1 MNLDFTEMK
10 VLKQFAFLML
20 VAVLGFSCS
29 DFFNKEIPISLE
41 DHRSL
46 LVVNSILGE
55 GQEELLFGITTS
67 RSMTDTTS
75 LIITPRDLDIDLI
88 LNSYSYLTV
97 KYDSSRNLYY
107 SKHKVQVGDSFELNI
122 QSVKYPPVF
131 ARTRIPKAA
140 KIVDG
145 RVGARAFNSSGRP
158 VREIF
163 FTVEDIKDEEN
174 YFFVDLIV
182 SSEDWGHIS
191 DNNTFSSPLTFF
203 NKSKFH
209 DTLGFT
215 DSFFKDSSVE
225 LMLWISEDE
234 FQQIVN
240 DSYGDFS
247 VRLYTVDNNMYEY
260 FTKLIIHY
268 DSRPPELFSGEPI
281 NVTSNIKGGFGVF
294 GSHSFMDFKL
304 DYKQFLD

>member
-88 LNSYSYLTV
+88 LNSDSYLPV
-97 KYDSSRNLYY
+97 SYDSSRNLYY
-107 SKHKVQVGDSFELNI
+107 STYKVQSGDVFELN
-122 QSVKYPPVF
+122 VKSEAYPEVEAETRVPMP
-131 ARTRIPKAA
+131 ARILDARI
-140 KIVDG
+140 
-145 RVGARAFNSSGRP
+145 GARAFDSNGRP

-163 FTVEDIKDEEN
+163 FTVEDIEGEQN
-174 YFFVDLIV
+174 FFFMDLIMTR
-182 SSEDWGHIS
+182 EEWGNIS
-191 DNNTFSSPLTFF
+191 DVSTFESPLRFFRRAEFRESLAFNDTFF
-203 NKSKFH
+203 ENA
-209 DTLGFT
+209 
-215 DSFFKDSSVE
+215 SVE
-225 LMLWISEDE
+225 LMLWMAEEE
-234 FQQIVN
+234 FQNMIYN
-240 DSYGDFS
+240 LPDFY
-247 VRLYTVDNNMYEY
+247 VRLYTVDKPMYDY
-260 FTKLIIHY
+260 FTQLHVHLRNRNA
-268 DSRPPELFSGEPI
+268 DLFAGEPI
-281 NVTSNIKGGFGVF
+281 NVPSNVKGGFGVF

-304 DYKQFLD
+304 DYQEFLD